1 MILSIAEDIRETPF
15 PFDDPCNEE
24 ERSSLVKQEE
34 RVDEG
39 LEEVES
45 ALVQVQT
52 VIGKFNLEMEKK
64 QKTLTLITF
73 RSNS

>member
-15 PFDDPCNEE
+15 PFDNPCNEE
-24 ERSSLVKQEE
+24 ERTSLVQQEE
-34 RVDEG
+34 KVDEV

-52 VIGKFNLEMEKK
+52 VIGKIIKK
-64 QKTLTLITF
+64 
-73 RSNS
+73 

>member
-15 PFDDPCNEE
+15 PFDNPCSEE
-24 ERSSLVKQEE
+24 ERTSLVQQEE
-34 RVDEG
+34 KVDEG

-64 QKTLTLITF
+64 TKNTDF
-73 RSNS
+73 NYF